1 MFWGVFLD
9 EVLGISR
16 RIKISHFKEFR
27 QKNVISF
34 SSPMF
39 YFSHFLLFLH
49 TLHNLGHRNAI
60 EMKSQVQTL
69 NIETVFL
76 QDVKV
81 KFSSNF
87 SNTNLVLQQQN
98 IFWINLEKRIKCN
111 SIPSWENEFWMTH
124 KVLSTTYAHLKSTSF
139 FWKINV
145 DCC

>member
-1 MFWGVFLD
+1 MPKSFEICPRNRVFVWTLTLPDQGLKSGHQSQLLPMFWDLFLD
-9 EVLGISR
+9 EVFGISR
-16 RIKISHFKEFR
+16 RIKISHFKEFW

-49 TLHNLGHRNAI
+49 TLRNLGHRNAI

-69 NIETVFL
+69 NIETVFF

-87 SNTNLVLQQQN
+87 WNKNLVLQQQN
-98 IFWINLEKRIKCN
+98 IFWINLEKKDK
-111 SIPSWENEFWMTH
+111 M
-124 KVLSTTYAHLKSTSF
+124 
-139 FWKINV
+139 
-145 DCC
+145 